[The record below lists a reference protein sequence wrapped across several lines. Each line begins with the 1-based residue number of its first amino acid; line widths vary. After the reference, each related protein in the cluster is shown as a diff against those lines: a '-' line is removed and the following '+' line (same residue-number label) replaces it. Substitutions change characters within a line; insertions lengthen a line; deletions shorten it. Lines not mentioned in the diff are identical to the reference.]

1 MPASLASTVV
11 RCPQT
16 DVKYKLAMRAKKPE
30 QRLRTF
36 LGFCQPKK
44 ECPYTNAPQPMYRI
58 DGMRI
63 MMEFPKPKADDEMP
77 AEQADR
83 KQVRG
88 TQDRLVLF
96 WEEGPCSVPLG
107 TSAIRSEPSAA
118 THSSHFMANAGA
130 DGGACARDPEAHQR
144 RGLPCAGLQPQVCAA
159 RLDGAHRLPGAAAG
173 CAAVRHDG
181 WRQQVTSR
189 EQRRQKSS
197 TQD

>member
-1 MPASLASTVV
+1 MLF
-11 RCPQT
+11 RCLQT

-63 MMEFPKPKADDEMP
+63 MMEFPKPKADDDMP

-88 TQDRLVLF
+88 TYDRLMLG

-107 TSAIRSEPSAA
+107 TSAICSQNSTPRS
-118 THSSHFMANAGA
+118 
-130 DGGACARDPEAHQR
+130 
-144 RGLPCAGLQPQVCAA
+144 VCTFHGNC
-159 RLDGAHRLPGAAAG
+159 R
-173 CAAVRHDG
+173 
-181 WRQQVTSR
+181 S
-189 EQRRQKSS
+189 
-197 TQD
+197 

>member
-1 MPASLASTVV
+1 MIEGPCNQPGVVLYSTAKIPASLASDVG
-11 RCPQT
+11 RCLQT

-88 TQDRLVLF
+88 IQGSLMLW
-96 WEEGPCSVPLG
+96 WEEGP
-107 TSAIRSEPSAA
+107 
-118 THSSHFMANAGA
+118 F
-130 DGGACARDPEAHQR
+130 Q
-144 RGLPCAGLQPQVCAA
+144 
-159 RLDGAHRLPGAAAG
+159 
-173 CAAVRHDG
+173 
-181 WRQQVTSR
+181 
-189 EQRRQKSS
+189 
-197 TQD
+197 